1 MIYSNN
7 FIKFELIE
15 KKTIILITVLKDI
28 PTREEYNNFITQ
40 LDNLYNAYSNNNNN
54 FSLLCDVR
62 ELGMVPLTYINEL
75 KNFFVNKKEQT
86 EQYLNSTS
94 IISTSMTVR
103 TLFNGFLTIYTTIKP
118 VKFVS
123 SLDEALEFIN
133 SITPGQ
139 RTLLN

>member
-1 MIYSNN
+1 MIYSND

-15 KKTIILITVLKDI
+15 NNSIILITVLKDI
-28 PTREEYNNFITQ
+28 PTREEYNNFIIQ

-62 ELGMVPLTYINEL
+62 ELGIVPLSYINEI

-86 EQYLNSTS
+86 EHILNSTS

-103 TLFNGFLTIYTTIKP
+103 SLFNGFLTIYTTIKP

-123 SLDEALEFIN
+123 TIDEALEFIK
-133 SITPGQ
+133 SIKSGE